1 MSDQK
6 LTIEESGSHSR
17 GKRLTMVLRNIPSP
31 ARAIRSGYSAV
42 ARNMPGAVSAT
53 QSGIE
58 QTTTALRRLP
68 DSTLRSLAAGSMAV
82 GAGLYLAGKH
92 RVAVAAGLVP
102 TVIVGVAILGRPAVP
117 VAPVDSKS

>member
-1 MSDQK
+1 MSDEK
-6 LTIEESGSHSR
+6 LTIEEFGSQSR
-17 GKRLTMVLRNIPSP
+17 GKRLTIVLRRIPSP

-42 ARNMPGAVSAT
+42 ARHVPGAVSAT
-53 QSGIE
+53 QAGLE

-92 RVAVAAGLVP
+92 RVAVAASLVP

-117 VAPVDSKS
+117 MTPVDQKS